1 MSQSS
6 FDTMKQKEWNIIQN
20 VFVAEYQKN
29 HTMHLKHEGS
39 AGNFRSCLHM
49 QSRLE
54 RLSSFPISDQ
64 PHKKKQQE
72 SPSIPK
78 ELKIMVSNKSN
89 IQK

>member
-6 FDTMKQKEWNIIQN
+6 FDTMKQKEWNITQN
-20 VFVAEYQKN
+20 VFMAKYQKN

-39 AGNFRSCLHM
+39 VGNFPSCLHM

-54 RLSSFPISDQ
+54 KVSSFPISDQ
-64 PHKKKQQE
+64 PHKKKILE
-72 SPSIPK
+72 
-78 ELKIMVSNKSN
+78 ELKIILSYKSN

>member
-6 FDTMKQKEWNIIQN
+6 FDTMKQKDWNITQN

-54 RLSSFPISDQ
+54 TLSSFPISDQ
-64 PHKKKQQE
+64 PHKKQQK
-72 SPSIPK
+72 PPNIPK
-78 ELKIMVSNKSN
+78 ELKIIVSNNSN